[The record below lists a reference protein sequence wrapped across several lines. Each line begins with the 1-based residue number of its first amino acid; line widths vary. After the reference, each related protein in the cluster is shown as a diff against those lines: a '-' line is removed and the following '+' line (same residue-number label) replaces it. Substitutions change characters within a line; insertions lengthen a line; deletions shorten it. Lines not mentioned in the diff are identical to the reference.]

1 MSTPSLPD
9 GARQASLSTA
19 APIPSSQQQQPH
31 SSTGIVSGS
40 ASQTPAHPYQ
50 PDSPSADSEKMPLPN
65 ASHHEDDNDL
75 EASTSQA
82 GMSLKTEQDLGEA
95 VLKAQGEDSKIFF
108 PEGGFAAW
116 LCVFGGWWCTF
127 ITFGYLN
134 AYGIFQDYYQQT
146 TLSHKSPSQIAWI
159 GAFQYFLM
167 FAPAIFA
174 GRLFDLG
181 FFRPIFAIGCVLLV
195 FSQMMVSLCSDYY
208 QLFLAQGVGLG
219 LGFGLVFNLAIN
231 CPAHYFNRRRG
242 VALGVVASG
251 SSTGGIVFP
260 IMVRKLLPQ
269 IGYGWTMR
277 VVGFFAL
284 FAVTVA
290 WFSLSTRL
298 PPSIDVRDKAKGGWK
313 QVEWFHF
320 SAFRNPAYTFF
331 VIGASLIMFGLYMPL
346 SYMDVWSSSHNVPAT
361 GYYLPILNAASSFG
375 RILPGLVAD
384 KVGRINTVLP
394 HLAVSGILI
403 FIFPLCSNLGG
414 LITFA
419 ILYGFTSGCYVSLIP
434 ACSSQLGSTST
445 VGTRNGMMFFL
456 MSFGGL
462 FGIPIAGAI
471 LGEVDDADW
480 WGTAVFSGVMVV
492 AGTTSIAAAKWYAVG
507 GSIKGKI

>member
-1 MSTPSLPD
+1 
-9 GARQASLSTA
+9 
-19 APIPSSQQQQPH
+19 
-31 SSTGIVSGS
+31 
-40 ASQTPAHPYQ
+40 
-50 PDSPSADSEKMPLPN
+50 
-65 ASHHEDDNDL
+65 
-75 EASTSQA
+75 
-82 GMSLKTEQDLGEA
+82 MSLKTEQELGEA
-95 VLKAQGEDSKIFF
+95 VLKAQGEDANMSF
-108 PEGGFAAW
+108 PEGGFKAW

-159 GAFQYFLM
+159 GAFQYFLL

-181 FFRPIFAIGCVLLV
+181 FFRPLFTVGCVLLV
-195 FSQMMVSLCSDYY
+195 FSQMMLSLCTDYY

-242 VALGVVASG
+242 LALGLVASG
-251 SSTGGIVFP
+251 SSTGGIIFP
-260 IMVRKLLPQ
+260 IMVRRLVPH

-284 FAVTVA
+284 FAVTIA

-298 PPSIDVRDKAKGGWK
+298 PPPIDVRDKSKGGWK
-313 QVEWFHF
+313 QVQWIQL
-320 SAFRNPAYTFF
+320 SAFRNPAYTCF
-331 VIGASLIMFGLYMPL
+331 VIGASLIMFGLYTPF
-346 SYMDVWSSSHNVPAT
+346 SYMDVWSSTHMVPAN

-384 KVGRINTVLP
+384 KVGHINTVLP
-394 HLAVSGILI
+394 HLAISGILI

-414 LITFA
+414 LVTFS

-462 FGIPIAGAI
+462 FGLPIAGAI
-471 LGEVDDADW
+471 LGDVENANW
-480 WGTAVFSGVMVV
+480 WGAAVYSGVMVL
-492 AGTTSIAAAKWYAVG
+492 AGTASISAAKWYAVG
-507 GSIKGKI
+507 GSVWGKI

>member
-1 MSTPSLPD
+1 
-9 GARQASLSTA
+9 
-19 APIPSSQQQQPH
+19 
-31 SSTGIVSGS
+31 
-40 ASQTPAHPYQ
+40 
-50 PDSPSADSEKMPLPN
+50 MPLPN

>member
-1 MSTPSLPD
+1 M
-9 GARQASLSTA
+9 
-19 APIPSSQQQQPH
+19 
-31 SSTGIVSGS
+31 
-40 ASQTPAHPYQ
+40 
-50 PDSPSADSEKMPLPN
+50 
-65 ASHHEDDNDL
+65 
-75 EASTSQA
+75 SQA
-82 GMSLKTEQDLGEA
+82 GMPSKTEQDLGQA
-95 VLKAQGEDSKIFF
+95 VLKAQGEDAQIFF
-108 PEGGFAAW
+108 PEGGFKAW

-146 TLSHKSPSQIAWI
+146 TLSHKSQSQISWI

-167 FAPAIFA
+167 FAPAIVA

-181 FFRPIFAIGCVLLV
+181 FFRPLFGAGCVLLV
-195 FSQMMVSLCSDYY
+195 FSQMMLSLCTDYY

-242 VALGVVASG
+242 LALGVVASG

-260 IMVRKLLPQ
+260 ILVRRLIPQ

-284 FAVTVA
+284 FATTIA

-298 PPSIDVRDKAKGGWK
+298 PPSINVRDKSKGGWK
-313 QVEWFHF
+313 QVQWFQF
-320 SAFRNPAYTFF
+320 SAFRNPAYTSF
-331 VIGASLIMFGLYMPL
+331 VIGASLLMFGLYFPL
-346 SYMDVWSSSHNVPAT
+346 SYMDVWSSTNNVPAN
-361 GYYLPILNAASSFG
+361 GYYLPILNASSSFG

-384 KVGRINTVLP
+384 KLGRINTVLP

-403 FIFPLCSNLGG
+403 FIFPLCTNLGG

-419 ILYGFTSGCYVSLIP
+419 VLYGFTSGCYVSLIP
-434 ACSSQLGSTST
+434 TCSSQLGSTST

-462 FGIPIAGAI
+462 FGLPIAGAI
-471 LGEVDDADW
+471 LGDLTNPNW
-480 WGTAVFSGVMVV
+480 WGTAAYCGVMVV
-492 AGTTSIAAAKWYAVG
+492 IGTACIGAAKWFAT

>member
-1 MSTPSLPD
+1 MSPTSDTDPAGHGPSSSPASTAPTQHHADAMSEKAVETSSHPYTQSHPD
-9 GARQASLSTA
+9 ILSTDNEK
-19 APIPSSQQQQPH
+19 APHTALSQ
-31 SSTGIVSGS
+31 
-40 ASQTPAHPYQ
+40 
-50 PDSPSADSEKMPLPN
+50 
-65 ASHHEDDNDL
+65 HEDDTDV
-75 EASTSQA
+75 EASMFKA
-82 GMSLKTEQDLGEA
+82 GMTSKTEHDLGQA
-95 VLKAQGEDSKIFF
+95 VLKAQGEDAQIFF
-108 PEGGFAAW
+108 PEGGFKAW

-146 TLSHKSPSQIAWI
+146 TLSHKTQSQISWI

-167 FAPAIFA
+167 FAPAVVA

-181 FFRPIFAIGCVLLV
+181 LFRPLFAVGCVLLV
-195 FSQMMVSLCSDYY
+195 FSQMMLSLCTDYY
-208 QLFLAQGVGLG
+208 QLFLAQGLGLG

-242 VALGVVASG
+242 LALGLVASG

-260 IMVRKLLPQ
+260 ILVRRLIPMV
-269 IGYGWTMR
+269 GYGWTMR

-284 FAVTVA
+284 FATTLA

-298 PPSIDVRDKAKGGWK
+298 SPSIDVRDKSKGGWK
-313 QVEWFHF
+313 QVQWFQF

-331 VIGASLIMFGLYMPL
+331 VIGASLLMFGLYFPL
-346 SYMDVWSSSHNVPAT
+346 SYMDVWSSTNNVPAN

-384 KVGRINTVLP
+384 KLGRINTILP

-403 FIFPLCSNLGG
+403 FIFPLCTSLAG
-414 LITFA
+414 LVTFA

-462 FGIPIAGAI
+462 FGLPIAGAI
-471 LGEVDDADW
+471 LGDLTNPNW
-480 WGTAVFSGVMVV
+480 WGTAAYCGVMVV
-492 AGTTSIAAAKWYAVG
+492 LGTCSIAAAKWFAT

>member
-1 MSTPSLPD
+1 
-9 GARQASLSTA
+9 
-19 APIPSSQQQQPH
+19 
-31 SSTGIVSGS
+31 
-40 ASQTPAHPYQ
+40 
-50 PDSPSADSEKMPLPN
+50 
-65 ASHHEDDNDL
+65 
-75 EASTSQA
+75 
-82 GMSLKTEQDLGEA
+82 MSLKTEQELGEA
-95 VLKAQGEDSKIFF
+95 VLKAQGDDFKIHF
-108 PEGGFAAW
+108 PEGGFQAW

-134 AYGIFQDYYQQT
+134 AYGIFQDYYQHT
-146 TLSHKSPSQIAWI
+146 TLSNKSPSQIAWI

-167 FAPAIFA
+167 FAPAIVA

-181 FFRPIFAIGCVLLV
+181 YFRPVFTTGCVLLV
-195 FSQMMVSLCSDYY
+195 FSQMMVSLCTEYY

-242 VALGVVASG
+242 LALGIVASG
-251 SSTGGIVFP
+251 SSTGGIIFP
-260 IMVRKLLPQ
+260 IMVRRLIPH

-284 FAVTVA
+284 FAVTIA

-298 PPSIDVRDKAKGGWK
+298 PPSIDVHDKAKGGWK
-313 QVEWFHF
+313 QVQWTDF

-346 SYMDVWSSSHNVPAT
+346 SYMDVWSSSHHVPAN
-361 GYYLPILNAASSFG
+361 GYYLSILNAASSFG

-414 LITFA
+414 LLVFA

-434 ACSSQLGSTST
+434 ACSSQLGTTST

-462 FGIPIAGAI
+462 FGLPIAGGI
-471 LGEVDDADW
+471 LGDVQHADW
-480 WGTAVFSGVMVV
+480 WGTAAFAGAVV
-492 AGTTSIAAAKWYAVG
+492 IAGTANVAAAKWYAVG
-507 GSIKGKI
+507 GSFAGKI

>member
-1 MSTPSLPD
+1 MSSPN
-9 GARQASLSTA
+9 RSTRTEEQSGFHSSEPA
-19 APIPSSQQQQPH
+19 IPALQHDQPH
-31 SSTGIVSGS
+31 FAAHRTAQYINHEKTAV
-40 ASQTPAHPYQ
+40 TPTHT
-50 PDSPSADSEKMPLPN
+50 
-65 ASHHEDDNDL
+65 EDETDL
-75 EASTSQA
+75 EATTSQA

-95 VLKAQGEDSKIFF
+95 VVKAQAQDANIYF
-108 PEGGFAAW
+108 PEGGFKAW
-116 LCVFGGWWCTF
+116 LCVFGGWNCTF

-146 TLSHKSPSQIAWI
+146 TLSHKSPSQISWI

-167 FAPAIFA
+167 FAPAIFS

-181 FFRPIFAIGCVLLV
+181 FFRPVFAVGCLLLV

-242 VALGVVASG
+242 LAMGVVASG
-251 SSTGGIVFP
+251 SSTGGIIFP
-260 IMVRKLLPQ
+260 IIVRRLIPQ

-298 PPSIDVRDKAKGGWK
+298 PPSIDVYDKSKGGWK
-313 QVEWFHF
+313 QVQWTQF

-331 VIGASLIMFGLYMPL
+331 VIGASFVMFGLYMPL
-346 SYMDVWSSSHNVPAT
+346 SFMDVWSSSNNLPAN

-375 RILPGLVAD
+375 RVLPGFVAD

-403 FIFPLCSNLGG
+403 FIFPLCTNLGG
-414 LITFA
+414 LVVFS

-462 FGIPIAGAI
+462 FGLPIAGAI
-471 LGEVDDADW
+471 LGQVQHPDW
-480 WGTAVFSGVMVV
+480 WATVGYSGVMVV
-492 AGTTSIAAAKWYAVG
+492 IGTACIAAAKWHAVG
-507 GSIKGKI
+507 SIRGKI

>member
-1 MSTPSLPD
+1 MPGNAATQPLGSTTT
-9 GARQASLSTA
+9 ST
-19 APIPSSQQQQPH
+19 SD
-31 SSTGIVSGS
+31 S
-40 ASQTPAHPYQ
+40 ASQDIAPTPAPDTAVATPMYNEKSAHP
-50 PDSPSADSEKMPLPN
+50 
-65 ASHHEDDNDL
+65 DDDTDI
-75 EASTSQA
+75 EATASQA
-82 GMSLKTEQDLGEA
+82 AMSLKTEHDLGDA
-95 VLKAQGEDSKIFF
+95 VAKAQAGDANISF
-108 PEGGFAAW
+108 PEGGFKAW

-146 TLSHKSPSQIAWI
+146 TLSHKSPSQISWI

-181 FFRPIFAIGCVLLV
+181 FFRPLFATGCALLV
-195 FSQMMVSLCSDYY
+195 FSQMMVSLCTDYY

-251 SSTGGIVFP
+251 SSTGGIIFP
-260 IMVRKLLPQ
+260 IMVRKLIPQ

-277 VVGFFAL
+277 IVGFFAL
-284 FAVTVA
+284 FAVTIA

-298 PPSIDVRDKAKGGWK
+298 PPSIDVHDKSKGGWK
-313 QVEWFHF
+313 QIQWTDF

-331 VIGASLIMFGLYMPL
+331 VIGASSIMFGLYMPF
-346 SYMDVWSSSHNVPAT
+346 SYMDVWTSSHNIPAN
-361 GYYLPILNAASSFG
+361 GYFLPILNAASSFG
-375 RILPGLVAD
+375 RVLPGLVAD
-384 KVGRINTVLP
+384 RVGRINTVLP

-403 FIFPLCSNLGG
+403 FIFPLCTNLGG

-434 ACSSQLGSTST
+434 ACSSQLGSTAT
-445 VGTRNGMMFFL
+445 VGARNGMMFFL

-462 FGIPIAGAI
+462 FGLPIAGAI
-471 LGEVDDADW
+471 LGDVENADW
-480 WGTAVFSGVMVV
+480 WATAAYSGAMVV
-492 AGTTSIAAAKWYAVG
+492 LGTISIAAAKWYAVG
-507 GSIKGKI
+507 GRIGGKI